1 MEQEQLE
8 FDYED
13 EFQDLNIEQQL
24 AQPTRF
30 LKSQNG
36 EKQQIQSDVEIQNKD
51 DQASQKKHLQKP
63 KKPLS
68 AYFLFIQDYKQKCGG
83 KINLKEMGTIWNET
97 SQDEKQIYYKKQEE
111 DKARFKKEMDE
122 YIEQQGDD
130 ENEEQ
135 LDNELDIAFPI
146 SRIKGILKVDEDNK
160 LLSKDTLLYFEKATE
175 LFGGYLAQKCF
186 RNMQQNRRKKL
197 QTSDLYEVIKRDMY
211 LNFLQCMI
219 PQEET
224 GEEEIQQNVISGS
237 QQSSKTKSRK
247 KLIIADDENQNV
259 NQEGNMEIENKN
271 SENGAESS
279 DKKIANT
286 NKSNNK
292 PGKKEKVVQPPAN
305 NRRIDS
311 FFAKK

>member
-1 MEQEQLE
+1 LE

-13 EFQDLNIEQQL
+13 EFEDLNIEQQL

-36 EKQQIQSDVEIQNKD
+36 EKQQIQSNAEIQDKED
-51 DQASQKKHLQKP
+51 ISCQKKHLQKP

-83 KINLKEMGTIWNET
+83 KINLKEMGTIWNQT

-122 YIEQQGDD
+122 YIEQQGDED
-130 ENEEQ
+130 NEEQ

-197 QTSDLYEVIKRDMY
+197 QTSDLYEVVKRDIY

-219 PQEET
+219 PQEAA
-224 GEEEIQQNVISGS
+224 GEEENQQNLISGS

-247 KLIIADDENQNV
+247 RLVIVDDENI
-259 NQEGNMEIENKN
+259 NQEGNMEIENKDQEQN
-271 SENGAESS
+271 DAPESS
-279 DKKIANT
+279 DKKIVNSA
-286 NKSNNK
+286 KSNSK

-305 NRRIDS
+305 NRKIDS
-311 FFAKK
+311 FFTKK

>member
-1 MEQEQLE
+1 MDQEQLE

-13 EFQDLNIEQQL
+13 EFQDLNLEQQL

-36 EKQQIQSDVEIQNKD
+36 EKQQIQTNTEMQNKED
-51 DQASQKKHLQKP
+51 ITNQKKHLQKP

-68 AYFLFIQDYKQKCGG
+68 AYFLFIQDYKQKCGS
-83 KINLKEMGTIWNET
+83 KINLKEMGNIWNET

-111 DKARFKKEMDE
+111 EKARFKKEMDE
-122 YIEQQGDD
+122 YIEQQGDE

-197 QTSDLYEVIKRDMY
+197 QTGDLYEVIKRDMY
-211 LNFLQCMI
+211 LNFLQCMV
-219 PQEET
+219 PQEAT
-224 GEEEIQQNVISGS
+224 GEEENQQNVISGS

-247 KLIIADDENQNV
+247 RLVIADDEDV
-259 NQEGNMEIENKN
+259 NQEGNMEIENKDL
-271 SENGAESS
+271 EQQEIPESS
-279 DKKIANT
+279 NKKNVNT
-286 NKSNNK
+286 KSNNK
-292 PGKKEKVVQPPAN
+292 PGKKEKVVLPPAN
-305 NRRIDS
+305 NSRIDS
-311 FFAKK
+311 FFTKK